1 VNNSVSQTGPY
12 TLTSIITV
20 VAISLLASVSASELP
35 PYEPNPEFK
44 ATEILSPL
52 QLSGPNHTVQEQ
64 VLNDGL
70 LNYYVVQ
77 TPFGDFEAAGNQ
89 GLARRIQEAHALAEL
104 EEISTSDVFLD
115 AGMQT
120 VIAPAEA
127 LEQVVREPVA
137 TAMGIPGGLSRK
149 FKSLGRKTKT
159 VIKAVKEEATDG
171 FTSEEVKENAEDYA
185 AHWFGVTGAQ
195 RRWSEKL
202 GVDPY
207 TRNTLLAEGI
217 KSIAMV
223 DAAASFGTKLAMPG
237 LGAVAYVAKVSNLVW
252 SLDGEELRDYNLE
265 QLEEAGISKA
275 IIEDFLDYPVF
286 SPTQQTI
293 ITQSMLQMK
302 DMGGLEKVLQ
312 LPDWVD
318 NETEAWYYTEI
329 IQLMARFSESM
340 QRPLAIVGI
349 SMVPALLT
357 QRDELVYV
365 LPLDY
370 LTWNKN
376 LAGFIKQVMAPPVE
390 AGEGGRAFWLNGVT
404 TQTAATGLRTL
415 GWSIRTGISLK

>member
-1 VNNSVSQTGPY
+1 M
-12 TLTSIITV
+12 TSITTL
-20 VAISLLASVSASELP
+20 VAISLLFSASASASELP

-44 ATEILSPL
+44 ASKILSPQ
-52 QLSGPNHTVQEQ
+52 QLSGPNHTVHEQ

-77 TPFGDFEAAGNQ
+77 TPFGDFKAAGNQ
-89 GLARRIQEAHALAEL
+89 GLARRIREARALAEL
-104 EEISTSDVFLD
+104 EDISTSDVFLD
-115 AGMQT
+115 ASMRA
-120 VIAPAEA
+120 VIAPAKA
-127 LEQVVREPVA
+127 LEQIAREPVA
-137 TAMGIPGGLSRK
+137 TAKGIPGGLSRK
-149 FKSLGRKTKT
+149 FKSLGRKTKSGS
-159 VIKAVKEEATDG
+159 KDVKEEVTDDSTG
-171 FTSEEVKENAEDYA
+171 EEVKENAEDYA
-185 AHWFGVTGAQ
+185 SQWFGVTGAQ
-195 RRWSEKL
+195 RRWAEKL

-207 TRNTLLAEGI
+207 TSNTLLAERI

-223 DAAASFGTKLAMPG
+223 DAAASFAAKLAMPG
-237 LGAVAYVAKVSNLVW
+237 LGVASYVATVSNLVW
-252 SLDGEELRDYNLE
+252 SLDGEELRDHNLE
-265 QLEEAGISKA
+265 QLMDAGISEA
-275 IIEDFLDYPVF
+275 IIEDFLDNPTF
-286 SPTQQTI
+286 SPTQQTV

-302 DMGGLEKVLQ
+302 DMDGLGKVLQ

-376 LAGFIKQVMAPPVE
+376 LAGFVKRVMAPPVE

-404 TQTAATGLRTL
+404 TQTAAAGLRTL
-415 GWSIRTGISLK
+415 GWSIRTGISVE